1 MFDLKFVSC
10 LPEAERNTTF
20 MNLNGPSYRSSEY
33 VAVTF
38 LAKYCIAFN
47 KITGSISLCH
57 GFPKQFSFKL
67 CVKVSYTAARLT
79 STRRQRL
86 ITSYVTREV
95 VEVNTSNHVVLLP
108 KSVYE
113 KYDQCFEHVHFD
125 AGLPATFI
133 IDTILIAMKEII
145 AFVLITVCVVFI
157 KEARCSTEICYPIP
171 RVVENQKGQGE
182 PGLPGKRGPAGPQG
196 VKGESESCVCAT
208 EDFESLRSQ
217 LQTLQGKV
225 QNAELKTHGC
235 VACLHLAKIHLDNV
249 SKCFCLFFIHRL
261 IVFLSQNM
269 LYIAIENSK
278 KYKQSRAMRL
288 LRIVVQYVEIAS
300 LVYISYS

>member
-1 MFDLKFVSC
+1 M
-10 LPEAERNTTF
+10 TF
-20 MNLNGPSYRSSEY
+20 MTLHGPSDRSSEY

-67 CVKVSYTAARLT
+67 CVIVFCTAARLT

-95 VEVNTSNHVVLLP
+95 VEVSASDHVVLLP
-108 KSVYE
+108 KSVYA
-113 KYDQCFEHVHFD
+113 KYEQCLEQVCFD

-157 KEARCSTEICYPIP
+157 KEARCSTEMCYPIP
-171 RVVENQKGQGE
+171 RVVKNQKGQGE

-196 VKGESESCVCAT
+196 VKGEPGSCVCAT
-208 EDFESLRSQ
+208 DEFESLRSQ

-225 QNAELKTHGC
+225 HYAELKIHG
-235 VACLHLAKIHLDNV
+235 CLHLAKIHLHNV
-249 SKCFCLFFIHRL
+249 SKCFCFF
-261 IVFLSQNM
+261 
-269 LYIAIENSK
+269 LYID
-278 KYKQSRAMRL
+278 
-288 LRIVVQYVEIAS
+288 
-300 LVYISYS
+300 